1 GGSYQDLRK
10 LCERLRGMD
19 SSTPKLTSD

>member
-19 SSTPKLTSD
+19 SSTP